1 MVPPLLE
8 GGVELYE
15 GSGPNHVLAEVA
27 MEHLLYAL
35 VLGPDKAACI

>member
-15 GSGPNHVLAEVA
+15 GSRPNYILAEVA
-27 MEHLLYAL
+27 KDHILYAL
-35 VLGPDKAACI
+35 VIRPDKAACI